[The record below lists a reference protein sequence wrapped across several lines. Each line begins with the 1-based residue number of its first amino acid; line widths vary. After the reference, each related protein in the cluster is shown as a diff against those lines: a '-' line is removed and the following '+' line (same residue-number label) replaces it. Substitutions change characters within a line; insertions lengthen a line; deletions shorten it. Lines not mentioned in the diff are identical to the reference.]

1 MAIYHL
7 EGKIISRGLGRT
19 ACGAAAYMSC
29 SHIYNEYDGMD
40 HDYTHKRGLV
50 WEHVFL
56 PPNAPKEW
64 TDRQA
69 LWNAVET
76 VEKTKDSQLAREFI
90 TALPIELNQEQRIV
104 LLSGFIENELAADGM
119 CADAAIHDTDGH
131 NPHAH
136 ILLTMRPLD
145 ENGKWQY
152 KSEKEYLCV
161 QNGVERGFTSAEFK
175 IAEKDGWEKQYQYLV
190 GDKKVYRPPSKAEGL
205 ERVSKYPKSTK
216 FGRKNPITERWNSEA
231 QFAKWRE
238 SWAEYVN
245 RALEHA
251 GIDERIDHR
260 SNADRGLDEKPTI
273 HEGVTTRKIE
283 KAGFVSERCEIN
295 RRIREDN
302 ALIRT
307 LKALVQ
313 KLKSAI
319 ENTVSAIASAME
331 TVRQNIIVLHYGL
344 THIRDRKRR
353 TGEYLKKTSADFSRF
368 NEVQSQIKE
377 KETEREGLQTEL
389 NRLSLLN
396 LKRRREIKT
405 RLTSLYEELE
415 ELRFEESAL
424 IKAFG
429 KTDAREMKQVKTV
442 ITNTERELEALAR
455 NEQTL
460 SDAIS
465 KEHTSFDLLK
475 EKAADLDPDELA
487 DTRLT
492 IRPQMEAQAQARIT
506 SALKTDNVDIWSF
519 YESKRFADTLLNETD
534 LPIRHRKKESRR
546 EEPEIIS
553 KHDPGKAPVKS
564 IKPLE
569 KER

>member
-7 EGKIISRGLGRT
+7 EGKIISRGMGRT

-56 PPNAPKEW
+56 PPNAPREW
-64 TDRQA
+64 TDRQI

-90 TALPIELNQEQRIV
+90 TALPIELDREQWIA
-104 LLSGFIENELAADGM
+104 LLRGFIENELVADGM

-152 KSEKEYLCV
+152 KAEKEYLCV
-161 QNGVERGFTSAEFK
+161 RNGVERGFTSAEFK
-175 IAEKDGWEKQYQYLV
+175 VAQKDGWEKQYQYIV
-190 GDKKVYRPPSKAEGL
+190 GDKKIYRPPSKAEGL

-216 FGRKNPITERWNSEA
+216 FGRKNSITERWNSGE
-231 QFAKWRE
+231 QFDRWRE
-238 SWAEYVN
+238 AWAEYVN

-251 GIDERIDHR
+251 GVDERIDHR
-260 SNADRGLDEKPTI
+260 SNSDRGLDEKPTI
-273 HEGVTTRKIE
+273 HEGVTARKIE
-283 KAGFVSERCEIN
+283 KAGFVSDRCEIN

-319 ENTVSAIASAME
+319 ESTVSAVASAME

-344 THIRDRKRR
+344 THIRDRKRK

-368 NEVQSQIKE
+368 NEVQSQIKQ
-377 KETEREGLQTEL
+377 KEAERDKLQGEL
-389 NRLSLLN
+389 SGISIINII
-396 LKRRREIKT
+396 KRREIKT

-415 ELRFEESAL
+415 ELRFEESTL
-424 IKAFG
+424 IKNFG

-442 ITNTERELEALAR
+442 ISNTERELEALVR

-460 SDAIS
+460 SEAIDR
-465 KEHTSFDLLK
+465 EHTSFDLLK
-475 EKAADLDPDELA
+475 EKADDLDPDELV
-487 DTRLT
+487 DIRLSL
-492 IRPQMEAQAQARIT
+492 RPQMEAQAQARIT
-506 SALKTDNVDIWSF
+506 SALKTDEVDIWSF
-519 YESKRFADTLLNETD
+519 YESKRYADDLFNETD
-534 LPIRHRKKESRR
+534 MPIRHRKKEPRR
-546 EEPEIIS
+546 DEPETVS
-553 KHDPGKAPVKS
+553 KNEPGKAPVRS
-564 IKPLE
+564 IKPPE

>member
-7 EGKIISRGLGRT
+7 EGKIVSRGLGRT

-56 PPNAPKEW
+56 PTNAPREW
-64 TDRQA
+64 TDRQT

-90 TALPIELNQEQRIV
+90 TALPVELVREQWIV
-104 LLSGFIENELAADGM
+104 LLSGFIENELVADGM

-161 QNGVERGFTSAEFK
+161 RNGVEKGFTSAELK
-175 IAEKDGWEKQYQYLV
+175 IAEKDCWEKQYQYMV

-216 FGRKNPITERWNSEA
+216 FGRKNPVTERWNSSE
-231 QFAKWRE
+231 QFERWRE
-238 SWAEYVN
+238 AWAGYVN
-245 RALEHA
+245 RALEQA

-260 SNADRGLDEKPTI
+260 SNADRGLDEQPTI
-273 HEGVTTRKIE
+273 HEGVTARKIE
-283 KAGFVSERCEIN
+283 KAGFVSDRCEIN

-307 LKALVQ
+307 LKALVK
-313 KLKSAI
+313 KLRSAI
-319 ENTVSAIASAME
+319 ENTFSAIASAME

-368 NEVQSQIKE
+368 NEVQSQIKQ
-377 KETEREGLQTEL
+377 KEAERDNLQSELSGLSII
-389 NRLSLLN
+389 NII
-396 LKRRREIKT
+396 KRREIKT

-415 ELRFEESAL
+415 ELRFEEATL
-424 IKAFG
+424 IKTFG
-429 KTDAREMKQVKTV
+429 KTDVREMKQVKTV
-442 ITNTERELEALAR
+442 ITNTERELEALTR

-465 KEHTSFDLLK
+465 QEHTSFDLQK

-487 DTRLT
+487 DTRLAF
-492 IRPQMEAQAQARIT
+492 RPQMEAQAQARIT
-506 SALKTDNVDIWSF
+506 SALKTDEVDIWSF
-519 YESKRFADTLLNETD
+519 YESKRYTDSLLNETD
-534 LPIRHRKKESRR
+534 LPIRRRKTEPRLDV
-546 EEPEIIS
+546 PEIIS
-553 KHDPGKAPVKS
+553 KHDPDKAPVKS
-564 IKPLE
+564 IKPPE